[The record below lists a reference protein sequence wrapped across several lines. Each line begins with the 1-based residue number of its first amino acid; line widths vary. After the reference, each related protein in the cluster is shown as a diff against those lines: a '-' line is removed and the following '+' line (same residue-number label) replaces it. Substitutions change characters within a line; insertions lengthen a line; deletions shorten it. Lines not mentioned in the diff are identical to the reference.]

1 MVETPTGITLTVLHR
16 KAEIKLTF
24 ATNTAAMIV
33 ATLVQHQSKLM
44 LRQDIQKHKQTL
56 KLRAVF
62 NLFDTT
68 RDGTIDVQEL
78 TPLLETLG
86 QNLAPAEIEHKI
98 KEFHLDNTG
107 DISFEEFS
115 TWMKDN
121 QEKELVESFGQ
132 FSMEES

>member
-98 KEFHLDNTG
+98 KEF
-107 DISFEEFS
+107 S
-115 TWMKDN
+115 T
-121 QEKELVESFGQ
+121 
-132 FSMEES
+132 